1 MREFEHSSLS
11 IHIEMAILDIANCD
25 LTVASWAAILS
36 ELQSYKKNRHILLK
50 SSLKTVWT
58 LKWVN

>member
-36 ELQSYKKNRHILLK
+36 ELQSYKKQTYTIK
-50 SSLKTVWT
+50 SIKNSVDFELG
-58 LKWVN
+58 